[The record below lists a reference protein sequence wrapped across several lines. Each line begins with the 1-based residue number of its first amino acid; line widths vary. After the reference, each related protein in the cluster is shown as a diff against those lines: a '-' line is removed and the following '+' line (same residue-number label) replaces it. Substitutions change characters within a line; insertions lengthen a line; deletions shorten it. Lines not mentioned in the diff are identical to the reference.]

1 MRKTKAGEIALGGIL
16 AALAVVIMSLGGMIP
31 VNTYVCPVLCTV
43 LGCTVLRICGR
54 RIAWAWYG
62 AVSLLGLLLGPDKEA
77 AAVYLFLGYYPI
89 LKPWFDRLRL
99 RVIWKLMYFN
109 TVVAVLYGALI
120 WLLGMTRLVTE
131 FTELGLIGL
140 AVTLVLGNAAFLM
153 LDHLLTRLM
162 RK

>member
-1 MRKTKAGEIALGGIL
+1 
-16 AALAVVIMSLGGMIP
+16 MSLGGMIP

-43 LGCTVLRICGR
+43 LGCTVLRICGK

-99 RVIWKLMYFN
+99 GVLWKLLYFN
-109 TVVAVLYGALI
+109 AVVAALYGALI
-120 WLLGMTRLVTE
+120 WLMGMAQLVTE
-131 FTELGLIGL
+131 FTEPGLIGL

-162 RK
+162 RKR